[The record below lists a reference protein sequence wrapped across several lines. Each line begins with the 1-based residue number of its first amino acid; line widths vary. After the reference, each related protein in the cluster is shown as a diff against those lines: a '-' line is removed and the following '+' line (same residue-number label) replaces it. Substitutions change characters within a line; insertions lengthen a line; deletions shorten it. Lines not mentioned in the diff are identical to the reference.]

1 MPDVLTPEQRS
12 KTMSR
17 IRSVDTKPE
26 MTVRRMLHALG
37 YRYRLHVRDLPGT
50 PDIVFTSR
58 HKVVFVNGCFWH
70 SHSCRWGQSTPA
82 SNVDFWANKRSITL
96 ARDLRNREDLA
107 TRGWRVHTVWECEL
121 RDSEKLE
128 STLIAFLES

>member
-1 MPDVLTPEQRS
+1 MPDVLSPEQRS

-17 IRSVDTKPE
+17 IRSVNTKPE
-26 MTVRRMLHALG
+26 MKVRQLLHALG

-50 PDIVFTSR
+50 PDIVFTRR

-82 SNVDFWANKRSITL
+82 SNVEFWANKRSVTM
-96 ARDLRNREDLA
+96 ARDVRNREDLA
-107 TRGWRVHTVWECEL
+107 IRGWHVLTVWECEL
-121 RDSEKLE
+121 RDIEKLE
-128 STLIAFLES
+128 RTLVAFLES